1 MPALAAAPQA
11 KAFFVT
17 VKEACLQ
24 TTRNVFMIAAATLDL
39 HLVK

>member
-1 MPALAAAPQA
+1 VAALAAAPQA
-11 KAFFVT
+11 EAFFVT

-24 TTRNVFMIAAATLDL
+24 AARDVFVIAATTLDL